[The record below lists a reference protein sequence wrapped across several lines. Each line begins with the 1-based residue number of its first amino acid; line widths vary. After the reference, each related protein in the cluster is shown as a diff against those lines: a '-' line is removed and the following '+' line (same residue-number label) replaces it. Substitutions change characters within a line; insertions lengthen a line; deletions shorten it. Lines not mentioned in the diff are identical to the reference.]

1 MQNGYKFWHL
11 RCISFCFVLHIPEI
25 QHCQFSTGPDGQGKD
40 VICFFHAVIRVPA
53 IIFFINLKII

>member
-40 VICFFHAVIRVPA
+40 VICFFHAVIQVMA
-53 IIFFINLKII
+53 IIFS